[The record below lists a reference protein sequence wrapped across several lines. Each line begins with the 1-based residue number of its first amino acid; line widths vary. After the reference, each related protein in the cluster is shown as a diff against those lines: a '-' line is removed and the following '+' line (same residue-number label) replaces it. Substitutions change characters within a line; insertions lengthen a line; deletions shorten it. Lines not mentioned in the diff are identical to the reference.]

1 MEPSDGRVALL
12 PLHGRPGRPGLK
24 VEARLRHATQQLTLP
39 LLFAWGRLVVGRD
52 WPARLQRLAAPEPEA
67 PHAERRRARAVLLD
81 VGGLL
86 RGAAFVFLRGRDCV
100 RTSLLLLSRR
110 APTGL
115 TRIYGTRSS
124 C

>member
-1 MEPSDGRVALL
+1 MDSDPEKAAEYDR
-12 PLHGRPGRPGLK
+12 
-24 VEARLRHATQQLTLP
+24 TLDN
-39 LLFAWGRLVVGRD
+39 LMVSTAWGRLAAGRN